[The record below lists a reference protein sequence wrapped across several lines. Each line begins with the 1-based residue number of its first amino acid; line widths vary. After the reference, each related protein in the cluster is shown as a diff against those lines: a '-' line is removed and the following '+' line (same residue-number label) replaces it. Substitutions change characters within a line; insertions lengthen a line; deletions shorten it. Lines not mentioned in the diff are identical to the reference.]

1 MMVDMRWRYSVQYV
15 NEKGDYQ
22 EDDVFAT
29 EKEAESQGSNAQG
42 KGLVIA
48 VTVGVMTGVMTTIV
62 GTILSEMWLDR
73 LREDPELHT
82 TPDDLNGPE

>member
-29 EKEAESQGSNAQG
+29 EKEAESHRD
-42 KGLVIA
+42 K
-48 VTVGVMTGVMTTIV
+48 VMARENKEVRIV
-62 GTILSEMWLDR
+62 
-73 LREDPELHT
+73 
-82 TPDDLNGPE
+82 DLEKNEENPY